1 MALTNEDILN
11 AVSEMSVM
19 QIVELISAME
29 EKFGVTAAAAT
40 VVGAFIDPIV
50 PVAGSNAIN
59 KALVTTGKWAVKTAI
74 AGKSAAYIVDDIVSP
89 IVEGVAETLPKKHTE
104 EDTI

>member
-1 MALTNEDILN
+1 MKKQIYVSIAKN
-11 AVSEMSVM
+11 AGTFV
-19 QIVELISAME
+19 L
-29 EKFGVTAAAAT
+29 TAAAAT

-50 PVAGSNAIN
+50 PVAGSNALN

-74 AGKSAAYIVDDIVSP
+74 ASKSAAYIVDDMVSP
-89 IVEGVAETLPKKHTE
+89 IVEGVAETLPKKHNS